1 LLYLRW
7 HWHRMKKVAL
17 EDDAHLARE
26 IQQAID
32 DGVDLPDTVFKQAGM
47 DKEKN
52 NKKKK
57 NAEEIKEDVH

>member
-1 LLYLRW
+1 
-7 HWHRMKKVAL
+7 MKKVAL

-32 DGVDLPDTVFKQAGM
+32 DGVDLPDSVFKQAGM